1 MWLGKAPASKEPNGA
16 NNNLPCGSRDTA
28 EENKATTNNDT
39 TTTKVEMHVMEVNA
53 ETNETPEANGG
64 PGDTNTESAVWT

>member
-1 MWLGKAPASKEPNGA
+1 
-16 NNNLPCGSRDTA
+16 
-28 EENKATTNNDT
+28 
-39 TTTKVEMHVMEVNA
+39 MHVMEVNA